1 MEQRKY
7 RNRLIS
13 LNSAVGLAL
22 LGLVSTAI
30 SSCAGSYRRPESFEA
45 KMARFRPRNSNPNK
59 VPKIQLDP
67 SLPATFRAPAKR
79 GPASTGKRS
88 LKKLPSN
95 KRLYFMSLYGQYR
108 ALSSYVQTEQA
119 PDIKHCA
126 SFHTTLV
133 NYKEGLPPVK
143 TSKVSFEKR
152 YSGLTPD
159 KIASYPEL
167 SLPMTLDSDEP
178 RLYDVLQD
186 KKGKSTTHYVTQALK
201 VHLTKTYKELEEL
214 CETGSSDNYYNYEN
228 LTSHIQRE
236 GGQFGANKNSL
247 KILLR
252 TTLFSNMSL
261 LEGLKKGQGRMPASS
276 SHEENIYQE
285 GLIQKLGVEWT
296 HSYYKSLRK

>member
-1 MEQRKY
+1 MEQKKN
-7 RNRLIS
+7 RNLNIS
-13 LNSAVGLAL
+13 LHSAMGFAL
-22 LGLVSTAI
+22 IGLVSTAI
-30 SSCAGSYRRPESFEA
+30 SSCAGHYRRPESFEA
-45 KMARFRPRNSNPNK
+45 KMARFKPRNSNPNK

-67 SLPATFRAPAKR
+67 SLPKTFRAPASR
-79 GPASTGKRS
+79 GPASTANRP

-133 NYKEGLPPVK
+133 NYQEGLPPVK
-143 TSKVSFEKR
+143 TTNVSFEER
-152 YSGLTPD
+152 YKELRPD
-159 KIASYPEL
+159 MLASYPEL
-167 SLPMTLDSDEP
+167 SLPMTLDGERP

-214 CETGSSDNYYNYEN
+214 CESGSSDNYYNYEN
-228 LTSHIQRE
+228 LTTHIQRE
-236 GGQFGANKNSL
+236 GSEFGPNQESL

-276 SHEENIYQE
+276 SHEENVYQD
-285 GLIQKLGVEWT
+285 GLIQKLGVQWT